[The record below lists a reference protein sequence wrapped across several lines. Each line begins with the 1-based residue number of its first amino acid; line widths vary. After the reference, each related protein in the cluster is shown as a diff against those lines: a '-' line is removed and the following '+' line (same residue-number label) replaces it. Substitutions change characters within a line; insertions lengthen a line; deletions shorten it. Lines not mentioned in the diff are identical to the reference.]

1 MDSIRF
7 SNQPRV
13 DAMPRLNAFTNRILV
28 GKGLG
33 RSISFPPLGLF
44 VAIPTNSTGSFNPY
58 TSNDNGTT
66 WVQRTNP
73 RTGGTIT
80 SYIQDVLNLGN
91 GTIFAIAYDYDTS
104 FGTFDRQVSGY
115 LTSTNGTT
123 WTNAGTFP
131 RSEIPAGQTRW
142 NVYTSAAHNGRGT
155 IVLMGTEAAL
165 SSGSSYLKVST
176 NYGASFTT
184 VNFGGGTR
192 YALMEENGLK
202 YVNNQFVALC
212 RTTATTNNIR
222 ILTSPDGTNWT
233 VLTPSL
239 GNSSNNYPLQVWAYD
254 TINNR
259 YVATRPAV
267 QGDTYGS
274 NKAAYST
281 NLTTWTDTT
290 LTAFY
295 NPWVSYGAGKFV
307 VQGYFFNT
315 IQNQNGD
322 FIDQVQA
329 VRDVNY
335 STNGGT
341 SWIGTGR
348 TTAGSVLP
356 TGPGGGGAGNQG
368 AYQKI
373 EFAGDYFWAFG
384 STVSISGDN
393 VDRTAPTWLA
403 RSTDALTWTKLNGPL
418 TTGLFDAKIR
428 YI

>member
-1 MDSIRF
+1 MARFGSIG
-7 SNQPRV
+7 SIQ
-13 DAMPRLNAFTNRILV
+13 FT
-28 GKGLG
+28 GLG
-33 RSISFPPLGLF
+33 KSGIRPPLGLF
-44 VAIPTNSTGSFNPY
+44 VAYNLNKFSGPY
-58 TSNDNGTT
+58 DPFWSNDNGAT
-66 WVQRTNP
+66 WTQMTNP
-73 RTGGTIT
+73 RTAGTIT
-80 SYIQDVLNLGN
+80 SRIIEPLNLGN
-91 GTIFAIAYDYDTS
+91 GKIFALTSDSDSS
-104 FGTFDRQVSGY
+104 FGVFDRGTTGY

-123 WTNAGTFP
+123 WTNAGTFG
-131 RSEIPAGQTRW
+131 RSEIPPGQTRW
-142 NVYTSAAHNGRGT
+142 NTYGSAAHNGRGT
-155 IVLMGTEAAL
+155 IVIMGGEAA
-165 SSGSSYLKVST
+165 SAGGSSYCKVST
-176 NYGASFTT
+176 DYGVNWTT
-184 VNFGGGTR
+184 VNFGGGTK
-192 YALMEENGLK
+192 YVLIDLNGLQ

-212 RTTATTNNIR
+212 RNTSATNNIR
-222 ILTSPDGTNWT
+222 FLTSTDGTNWT
-233 VLTPSL
+233 VITPSL
-239 GNSSNNYPLQVWAYD
+239 GNSSDNYPLQVWAYD
-254 TINNR
+254 PINNR
-259 YVATRPAV
+259 YVATRP
-267 QGDTYGS
+267 QFEGDPYGS

-290 LTAFY
+290 LTEFY

-348 TTAGSVLP
+348 TVPGSVLP

-368 AYQKI
+368 SYEKI
-373 EFAGDYFWAFG
+373 EFAGGFFWAFG

-418 TTGLFDAKIR
+418 TTGLFDAQIK